1 MALIV
6 SSYIQCRSGT
16 FYFRRSI
23 PKRLRPLI
31 GKSEFVISLRTDSR
45 QIALSRSIICL
56 HATNTVLRDLAM
68 TGQKRID
75 PQYKEKVRRALD
87 AFRASSTESSE
98 NIFYQGQLV
107 PLDILEQLLE
117 ATSLFLKSGQTRLPP
132 ELHNSFIEPLLAGD
146 SELANYGESDPEMAL
161 GYLSREFIKSFRNV
175 MEDAKAIHM
184 GTTIERPQSALPAVS
199 ASPDQPPPTTPTIL
213 DAWKEYV
220 AEKGAGWKSGTN
232 ETYQATITEFT
243 SAEFIGNPSIGS
255 LTREDLVN
263 YRGKLQQL
271 PKQRTK
277 LKPYR
282 DKSIKELLSMDIPD
296 EHRMMGRTINE
307 RLGLLSTFLT
317 WCHLV
322 KGYLPKDITHDILL
336 KNVESAIRAPFT
348 DEEISLLFS
357 SERYDSSLIDSP
369 YKFWLPLLGLYTGA
383 RISEIAQ
390 LTPDDILM
398 HDGTPVIQIVHRT
411 KTKAGRRIIPIHSA
425 LLQLGLTRYAG
436 QLEGKN
442 AKSLFPDLNV
452 GSSKP
457 GDAASKW
464 FTRYRR
470 EVGISD
476 TDNLGR
482 EKVFHSFRHSFV
494 TRLRQSDP
502 APDIR
507 VIQQIVG
514 HEKELFGATAIYTAD
529 FPISQCRTAIESLRY
544 PVDIKMLREIW
555 PRLMSN

>member
-1 MALIV
+1 
-6 SSYIQCRSGT
+6 
-16 FYFRRSI
+16 
-23 PKRLRPLI
+23 
-31 GKSEFVISLRTDSR
+31 
-45 QIALSRSIICL
+45 
-56 HATNTVLRDLAM
+56 M

-87 AFRASSTESSE
+87 TFRTGSTDASE
-98 NIFYQGQLV
+98 NNFYQGQL
-107 PLDILEQLLE
+107 PSLDTLDQLLNV
-117 ATSLFLKSGQTRLPP
+117 TNLFLISGQSRLPP
-132 ELHNSFIEPLLAGD
+132 ELHSTFIEPLLESAP
-146 SELANYGESDPEMAL
+146 ELANFGDSDPEMAL
-161 GYLSREFIKSFRNV
+161 RYLSREFMISLKGV

-184 GTTIERPQSALPAVS
+184 GTSIERPQSVS
-199 ASPDQPPPTTPTIL
+199 PSFSAGIISEQAISQTPSVL

-220 AEKGAGWKSGTN
+220 IEKGASWKPSTN
-232 ETYQATITEFT
+232 EAYQATITEFT
-243 SAEFIGNPSIGS
+243 SSEFIGNPEIGS
-255 LTREDLVN
+255 LTREDLIR
-263 YRGKLQQL
+263 YRGQLQQL

-282 DKSIKELLSMDIPD
+282 DKSINELLSMDIPD
-296 EHRMMGRTINE
+296 EDRMMGRTINE

-322 KGYLPKDITHDILL
+322 KNYLPKDITHDILL

-369 YKFWLPLLGLYTGA
+369 YKFWIPLLGLYTGA

-390 LTPDDILM
+390 LTPDDIFM
-398 HDGTPVIQIVHRT
+398 HDGTPAIQIVHRT

-425 LLQLGLTRYAG
+425 LLQVGLPRYAS
-436 QLEGKN
+436 QVKGKH

-452 GSSKP
+452 GSIKP

-470 EVGISD
+470 DVGISD

-507 VIQQIVG
+507 LIQQIVG

-529 FPISQCRTAIESLRY
+529 FPISHCKTAIEGLRY
-544 PVDIKMLREIW
+544 SVDTKMLKEIW